1 MELKA
6 ILELEDRYQLSTY
19 SKLPISLERGR
30 GSYVFDSDGKRYL
43 DMYGGHAVASTG
55 HCHPEVVRA
64 IQEQAESIIF
74 YSNVVYHSARS
85 RAAAKLIDLAGAPYH
100 QAFFANSGS
109 EANENALKL
118 ARAVTGRVEVLSTTG
133 SFHGRTYGS
142 LSATG
147 IDSYRNYLNAPVPGH
162 RILPWD
168 RVADEVSTST
178 AAVLLE
184 PIQSM
189 SGVIELPV
197 EALQAIYGA
206 CRKNGAVL
214 IFDEI
219 QTGIGRTGTFLYAN
233 QLNIRPDLISLAKGI
248 ASGFPVGALLVS
260 EKIAKQVRKGDL
272 GTTFG
277 GGPLACAAMEATLKV
292 IEQED
297 LPANAHLM
305 GLKIVDGLRRLEVVE
320 EVRGQGLLLG
330 IRFRNRSASEVH
342 RFLFERG
349 ILSGTSDDPS
359 ILRIMPP
366 LTLSSAEVEEF
377 SSALESL

>member
-1 MELKA
+1 MDLKA
-6 ILELEDRYQLSTY
+6 IFELEDRYQLSTY
-19 SKLPISLERGR
+19 AKLPVSLERGT
-30 GSYVFDSDGKRYL
+30 GSYVFDSDGNRYL

-64 IQEQAESIIF
+64 IQEQAASLVF

-85 RAAAKLIDLAGAPYH
+85 RAAAKLIDLAGPPYH
-100 QAFFANSGS
+100 QAFFTNSGS

-162 RILPWD
+162 RILAWD
-168 RVADEVSTST
+168 QVADAVSSST

-197 EALQAIYGA
+197 EALQAIHAACQKSGA
-206 CRKNGAVL
+206 IL

-248 ASGFPVGALLVS
+248 ASGFPVGALLVT
-260 EKIAKQVRKGDL
+260 EKIARQVRKGDL

-277 GGPLACAAMEATLKV
+277 GGPLACAAMEATLQV
-292 IEQED
+292 IELED

-305 GLKIVDGLRRLEVVE
+305 GLKIEDRLRRLETVE
-320 EVRGQGLLLG
+320 EVRGRGLLLG
-330 IRFRNRSASEVH
+330 IRFRDRSAKEVH

-349 ILSGTSDDPS
+349 ILSGTSDDPA

-366 LTLSSAEVEEF
+366 LSLSSAEVDEF
-377 SSALESL
+377 STALESL

>member
-30 GSYVFDSDGKRYL
+30 GSYVFDSDGNRYL

-64 IQEQAESIIF
+64 IHEQAESIIF

-330 IRFRNRSASEVH
+330 IRFRSRSASEVH

-366 LTLSSAEVEEF
+366 LTVSSAEVEEF